1 MCSSDLLEL
10 VETRR
15 IADPEWGLKLTGR
28 IAGWNS
34 GALLV
39 HDHGGALLAGSGYS
53 TSDDSRAARPGWFG
67 VLRAQLPLADG
78 ANVGVIAGGHAQQ
91 EEPGAADVV
100 REGHT
105 WNGFAGLDAH
115 THLGEHWTTEAQAVV
130 TGTSIDTLFVP
141 VTFAA
146 AERERRSRFGARA
159 LAGESRASTFA
170 DWMGVFRMRY
180 RDAARSL
187 SFGTRHVG
195 PYFRDELSHQ
205 NYIGVTYRRLG
216 GSWDLFPKDG
226 PLQRFGPN
234 FETLLIH
241 DHTGRLEYGNLWTNL
256 EFEFRRNAFMYVAFQ
271 HADEHWLTRA
281 YPQERMS
288 CFAKWSGWRTLALD
302 ANIEVGDAIWFGE
315 TATTSHLVWS
325 ENLTLNATWH
335 PDPTLTAEANIEH
348 LRLADRPGASDSLA
362 VWLVGVKA
370 NAQFTRRLSVQ
381 IGRAHV

>member
-1 MCSSDLLEL
+1 MHTVLGILSDSHSDVSRTRHAIELLQAQGATTFVHCGD
-10 VETRR
+10 VEC
-15 IADPEWGLKLTGR
+15 
-28 IAGWNS
+28 
-34 GALLV
+34 
-39 HDHGGALLAGSGYS
+39 
-53 TSDDSRAARPGWFG
+53 
-67 VLRAQLPLADG
+67 
-78 ANVGVIAGGHAQQ
+78 
-91 EEPGAADVV
+91 EPVV
-100 REGHT
+100 DL
-105 WNGFAGLDAH
+105 FAGLDAH

-205 NYIGVTYRRLG
+205 NYIGVTDRRLG

-335 PDPTLTAEANIEH
+335 PDPTLTAEANIVH

-370 NAQFTRRLSVQ
+370 NAQFTRDRKSTRLNSSHSSVS
-381 IGRAHV
+381 RMPSSA